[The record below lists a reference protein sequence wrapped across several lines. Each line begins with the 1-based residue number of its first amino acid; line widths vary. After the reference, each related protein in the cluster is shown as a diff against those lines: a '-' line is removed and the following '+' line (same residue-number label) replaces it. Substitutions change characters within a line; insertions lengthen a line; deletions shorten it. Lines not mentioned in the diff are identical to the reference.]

1 MAPKLRSALRA
12 PERPTSD
19 GLTAAI
25 KRANPRQVCLG
36 RTPPKARCSAPT
48 GPTSTRRM
56 PWLEN
61 CDRRF
66 VLQRVA
72 QAGGGRAHIGR
83 GVSVGA
89 EYRKTNEGNIRKKGL
104 CACLPPQGYN
114 KVPLGCLSNDHHVSR
129 SAGRNQPATVY
140 ERLAHGQASI
150 RQHASCHH
158 QDRAVLRGRQH
169 HQAPRLPVRLFG
181 CDFKSRRTTSITS
194 ARRCVLRLA
203 RRQRGGEQ

>member
-89 EYRKTNEGNIRKKGL
+89 EYRKTNEGNLRKKGL

-114 KVPLGCLSNDHHVSR
+114 KVPLGCLSNDPPRQQISGETGNGLRTSRTWASVTASARVVPPPEPISPPWPPAPPSAPSSVS
-129 SAGRNQPATVY
+129 
-140 ERLAHGQASI
+140 
-150 RQHASCHH
+150 
-158 QDRAVLRGRQH
+158 AVR
-169 HQAPRLPVRLFG
+169 VRLQ
-181 CDFKSRRTTSITS
+181 I
-194 ARRCVLRLA
+194 
-203 RRQRGGEQ
+203 